1 MMQTH
6 GLRKMRI
13 SQSQS
18 HTTRRNNKIKK
29 ESMKRSWKE
38 YTKPDSCFIEKE
50 KRKDLQAPSNIN
62 RKKGYKLIKR

>member
-29 ESMKRSWKE
+29 VWKGH
-38 YTKPDSCFIEKE
+38 EK
-50 KRKDLQAPSNIN
+50 NIPN
-62 RKKGYKLIKR
+62 QTAVL